1 VLILSRRLNEVINIG
16 TDISVKVIRISR
28 DAVKLG
34 IDAPEDVTVHRQEVT
49 RRIEEKVQH
58 DHGEPEE

>member
-1 VLILSRRLNEVINIG
+1 MLILSRRLNEVINIG
-16 TDISVKVIRISR
+16 ADISVKVIRISR

-34 IDAPEDVTVHRQEVT
+34 IQAPEDVTVHRQEVT

-58 DHGEPEE
+58 DHGKPEE